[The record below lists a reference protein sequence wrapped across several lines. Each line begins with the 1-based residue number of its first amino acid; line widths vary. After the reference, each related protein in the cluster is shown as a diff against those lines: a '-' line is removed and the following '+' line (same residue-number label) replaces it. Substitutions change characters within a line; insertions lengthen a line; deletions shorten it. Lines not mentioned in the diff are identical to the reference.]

1 MKKQIKKREKI
12 CCNIFFPPILSPDIQ
27 IFFNVYKCLHF
38 IIEIKQIHRK
48 TDGMHILNGLPI
60 ARAFITWNDHG
71 VVFNPA
77 SALLQSI
84 RNMQAIKS
92 GNVNTVAVHIVIC

>member
-1 MKKQIKKREKI
+1 
-12 CCNIFFPPILSPDIQ
+12 
-27 IFFNVYKCLHF
+27 
-38 IIEIKQIHRK
+38 
-48 TDGMHILNGLPI
+48 MHILNGLPI